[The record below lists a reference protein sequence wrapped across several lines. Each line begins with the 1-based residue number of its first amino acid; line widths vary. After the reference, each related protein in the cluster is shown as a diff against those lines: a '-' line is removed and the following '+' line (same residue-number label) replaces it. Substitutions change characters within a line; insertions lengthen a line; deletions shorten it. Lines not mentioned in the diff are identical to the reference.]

1 MKVIGLT
8 GSIGSGKSSVA
19 RLLAACDAE
28 VLDADELARQARREL
43 AAEICRAFPLACRE
57 GRPNDRLLAQIV
69 FSNEEALRKLER
81 IIHPYVRRRISE
93 RIEQAR
99 AGGEGLLVVE
109 APLLFET
116 GWNPGYDGVLVVTA
130 PDEARY
136 RRVKRRSGLSRSEFY
151 RRDAAQLPQHEKA
164 ARADWV
170 IYNGGSLAELRRR
183 VRRWCREVMDEANP

>member
-1 MKVIGLT
+1 VKVIGLT

-19 RLLAACDAE
+19 RLLAACGAE

-43 AAEICRAFPLACRE
+43 AAEICRAFPRACRE
-57 GRPNDRLLAQIV
+57 GRPDDRQLAQIV

-81 IIHPYVRRRISE
+81 IVHPYVRRRISE
-93 RIEQAR
+93 RVEEAR
-99 AGGEGLLVVE
+99 EGGKGLLVVE

-183 VRRWCREVMDEANP
+183 VRRWCREVKDEADS